1 MLWKLIN
8 MINTKQKRLIN
19 FSLFFILLYSW
30 YKYLVIS
37 VPYKLILFFI
47 QYRSLELDIISSR
60 MSSWSEL
67 MLFKS
72 DLILN
77 NWYDINQ
84 DMIINNAIMIQN
96 W

>member
-1 MLWKLIN
+1 MH
-8 MINTKQKRLIN
+8 
-19 FSLFFILLYSW
+19 YSW

-37 VPYKLILFFI
+37 VPYELMVFFI

-67 MLFKS
+67 MLFNS

-84 DMIINNAIMIQN
+84 DMIIDNAIIIQN

>member
-1 MLWKLIN
+1 MH
-8 MINTKQKRLIN
+8 
-19 FSLFFILLYSW
+19 YSW

-37 VPYKLILFFI
+37 VPYELMVFFI
-47 QYRSLELDIISSR
+47 QYRSLELDITSSR

-67 MLFKS
+67 ILFKS